1 MVEIR
6 LRVNQLYYS
15 ISSPTLH
22 CIAMLEK
29 CACGRSRSLART
41 VVVIHFD
48 RERKSKKVI
57 FFRHIC
63 LAQADYL
70 GLPKILKRMGVGG
83 MLMLVT
89 LWP

>member
-15 ISSPTLH
+15 ITSQH

-57 FFRHIC
+57 FFRHIS